1 MEKDNFQALDIQWIK
16 SVKRDNGNQWA
27 YMEYNVGDTFTL
39 NFSKNPKWYPTNYL
53 KAKPGDLL
61 MLFQKLNQTNIYPSG
76 WYITHLVT
84 PVDNTISKEENNPNH
99 PYIRLVAV
107 IGKNDNLIPL
117 DKTNWSLFLCNRG
130 QICSINKF
138 ENKNLPEIS
147 KIEKQNFIWSFFDQ
161 IDTSLIQNIGLE
173 NIPEIDELEVEEGA
187 EKSIMKLHKYKE
199 RDRTVIKAAKEKAKR
214 ENKLFCEVCT
224 FNFKDTYSN
233 IGEGFI
239 ECHHRLPIASGGI
252 RKTKVGDLALVCA
265 NCHRMLHRKN
275 ELNTYLTIK
284 ELKDIIVES
293 KR

>member
-1 MEKDNFQALDIQWIK
+1 
-16 SVKRDNGNQWA
+16 
-27 YMEYNVGDTFTL
+27 
-39 NFSKNPKWYPTNYL
+39 
-53 KAKPGDLL
+53 
-61 MLFQKLNQTNIYPSG
+61 MLFQKLNQTDIYPSG

-84 PVDNTISKEENNPNH
+84 PIDNTISKEDNNPNH

-117 DKTNWSLFLCNRG
+117 NKTNWSLFLCNRG

-138 ENKNLPEIS
+138 ENKNLAEIS
-147 KIEKQNFIWSFFDQ
+147 TIEKQNFIWSFFDQ
-161 IDTSLIQNIGLE
+161 IDTTLIQNIVLE
-173 NIPEIDELEVEEGA
+173 NVPEIDELVVEEGV

-199 RDRTVIKAAKEKAKR
+199 RNRTVIIAAKEKAKR

-275 ELNTYLTIK
+275 ELNRYLTIK
-284 ELKDIIVES
+284 ELKDIIMQS
-293 KR
+293 KK